1 MKKKKE
7 RLGAEKVDVSNLYV
21 SFSYWYYK
29 ESDLAAAVE
38 YFGIFLVCFAAG
50 AVIINANSIG
60 IKKGLINI
68 AAALLLNYPVRK
80 AAAALND
87 ICVKRKIR
95 GNVDSAKYFAV
106 TYPQYS
112 GLCEELNDEYAVNPD
127 AVPYRDFHPKRQLVM
142 NIVALVGL
150 GLLFLIAAAAII
162 TCIWGKNYLEE

>member
-1 MKKKKE
+1 MKKKEE
-7 RLGAEKVDVSNLYV
+7 RLGAEKVNVNSQYV
-21 SFSYWYYK
+21 CMSYWYYK

-38 YFGIFLVCFAAG
+38 YFGIFLVCFAIG

-68 AAALLLNYPVRK
+68 AAAFLLNYPVRK

-87 ICVKRKIR
+87 FCGRRKIKESA
-95 GNVDSAKYFAV
+95 DFAKYFAV

-142 NIVALVGL
+142 NIVALIGL
-150 GLLFLIAAAAII
+150 GLLFLIAVAAII
-162 TCIWGKNYLEE
+162 ACIWVKNYLEE